1 MPPLTFQIAVATL
14 SGNITIFDIKSAGQV
29 TTIEGRNDLSGGR
42 LETDIITAKKNA
54 QAK

>member
-1 MPPLTFQIAVATL
+1 MAFKLWQIAVATL

-29 TTIEGRNDLSGGR
+29 TTIEGRNDLSAGR
-42 LETDIITAKKNA
+42 LETDIITARKNA